1 MSRLRCTFEC
11 LHPTTPATSTTSSVA
26 GIVLTVGIVALN
38 VMNHMLIEYDMYARL
53 ETLEGKK

>member
-1 MSRLRCTFEC
+1 MAMPDDLKFCPRC
-11 LHPTTPATSTTSSVA
+11 A
-26 GIVLTVGIVALN
+26 GALD